1 MLKTSF
7 SNLLVNA
14 LAILSFLPATAAIA
28 SELVKYTAADNFTLS
43 TSMGS
48 SNQNI
53 GTVHI
58 QSDNPNGWILR
69 VRSTQAGNLAHS
81 SHPSTIPY
89 TLTVNGILV
98 SNLTSGTDVEVMTT
112 STLTCETPTGCTFPV
127 QATIQSH
134 NINAKPAGHY
144 SDTLVFSLVNK

>member
-1 MLKTSF
+1 MKIPYLLKHCIYITLGISLSYSSAALGGVTYSPASSF
-7 SNLLVNA
+7 NLSYVTGN
-14 LAILSFLPATAAIA
+14 P
-28 SELVKYTAADNFTLS
+28 
-43 TSMGS
+43 
-48 SNQNI
+48 NQDF
-53 GTVHI
+53 GTVRI
-58 QSDNPNGWILR
+58 QSDNPNGWVLK
-69 VRSTQAGNLAHS
+69 VRSTQAGNLAHG

-98 SNLTSGTDVEVMTT
+98 GNLTSGTDIEVMTT

-127 QATIQSH
+127 QATIQAH

>member
-1 MLKTSF
+1 MKISCLLKHFIYITLGVSLSHASAALGSVTYNPASTF
-7 SNLLVNA
+7 SLNYITGN
-14 LAILSFLPATAAIA
+14 
-28 SELVKYTAADNFTLS
+28 
-43 TSMGS
+43 

-53 GTVHI
+53 GSVQI
-58 QSDNPNGWILR
+58 QSDNPNGWVLK
-69 VRSTQAGNLAHS
+69 VRSAQAGNLAHA

-98 SNLTSGTDVEVMTT
+98 GNLTSGTDVEVMTT
-112 STLTCETPTGCTFPV
+112 SSLTCETPTGCTFPV
-127 QATIQSH
+127 QATIQAH